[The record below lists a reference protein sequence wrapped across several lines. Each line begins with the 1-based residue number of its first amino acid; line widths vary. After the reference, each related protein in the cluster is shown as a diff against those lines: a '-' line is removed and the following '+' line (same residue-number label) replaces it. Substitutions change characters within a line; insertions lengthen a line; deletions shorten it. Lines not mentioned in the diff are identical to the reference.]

1 MKQRLKRRR
10 VVRKGNVNVHN
21 MGERW
26 RKFRSGTLRTLL
38 ATFLYVLTLPAVR
51 NWIVNLVMGKKTEK
65 KAVNAQVIDVKAK
78 K

>member
-1 MKQRLKRRR
+1 MQKE
-10 VVRKGNVNVHN
+10 NVNVHN

-51 NWIVNLVMGKKTEK
+51 NWIVNLMTGRKADK
-65 KAVNAQVIDVKAK
+65 KAVNTQVIDVKAK